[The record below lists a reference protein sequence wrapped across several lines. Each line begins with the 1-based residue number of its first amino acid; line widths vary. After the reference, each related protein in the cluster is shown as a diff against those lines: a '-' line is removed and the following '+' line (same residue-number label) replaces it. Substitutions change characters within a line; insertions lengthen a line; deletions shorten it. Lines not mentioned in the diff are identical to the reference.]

1 VHIFSIIFPLIFLV
15 LCGFICSRST
25 FLSQGHVEGL
35 SKFTF
40 YISVPAF
47 LFLNMAKADLQN
59 SVSLY
64 GFLSFYIPVILI
76 FLLALVIDRFYL
88 SKQSHYERHSV
99 FALGSSYSNTVLV
112 GLPIIIAAMGDQMMG
127 IIFMIITFHSALLFT
142 FTFLISAKGSKHAFS
157 WSKFAKNML
166 LNPVVLSISSGIA
179 VNAAGISLFDNLNT
193 GLTLLAQPAIP
204 CALFVLGANLA
215 FYKVAENWRGAIIAS
230 ILKLFILPSLVFLI
244 GKTIFQLQPALL
256 NVLVLLSA
264 SPLGVNAYLIA
275 CQIKQHQATLAS
287 TVVISTVLSVF
298 SFSFWLS
305 VLL

>member
-1 VHIFSIIFPLIFLV
+1 MHIFSIIFPLVFIV
-15 LCGFICSRST
+15 LCGYLSSRST
-25 FLSQGHVEGL
+25 FLSESHVAGL

-47 LFLNMAKADLQN
+47 LFLNMSNANLQG
-59 SVSLY
+59 SVSLN
-64 GFLSFYIPVILI
+64 GFLSFYIPVLFI
-76 FLLALVIDRFYL
+76 FSFALVIDRFYL
-88 SKQSHYERHSV
+88 SKNRGYERNSV

-112 GLPIIIAAMGDQMMG
+112 GLPIIIAALGEQMMG
-127 IIFMIITFHSALLFT
+127 IVFMIITFHSALLFT
-142 FTFLISAKGSKHAFS
+142 LTFLISAKGNNTAFS
-157 WSKFAKNML
+157 WPKFSKNML
-166 LNPVVLSISSGIA
+166 LNPVVLSISCGIA
-179 VNAAGISLFDNLNT
+179 VNLSGFALFDDVKS
-193 GLTLLAQPAIP
+193 GLLLLGQPALP

-230 ILKLFILPSLVFLI
+230 ILKLFILPSLVLLV
-244 GKTIFQLQPALL
+244 GKTVFQLEPALL

-298 SFSFWLS
+298 SFTFWLA